1 MRKIV
6 LIILIGISN
15 FTFAQIG
22 TKVNGKILDE
32 KLSCLMGVKIRNL
45 NNGNESIS
53 NQKGYYEIIATEND
67 TLEFQ
72 MIGFTAER
80 IKIEKTTQTCNLIM
94 MNKDVNCLGAIWT
107 EKQYRKAK
115 RQIEK
120 QLKELYKKAK
130 KQNVWNNSYC

>member
-1 MRKIV
+1 
-6 LIILIGISN
+6 
-15 FTFAQIG
+15 
-22 TKVNGKILDE
+22 
-32 KLSCLMGVKIRNL
+32 MGVKIRNL